1 MVVCGGCR
9 AKNFI
14 SGDLAPMQTIP
25 CSKCGH
31 PVMLPFR
38 MRQFEL
44 RSVIASGGMA
54 TVFRAFD
61 LNLEREVAIKLLKKE
76 IAADPEVLKSFYRE
90 ARVIA
95 ALNHTNII
103 HVYTFDEF
111 EGEPY
116 IAMEIADN
124 GSLDSRIEREGRVDE
139 LVVLDVAEK
148 IGSALA
154 TASKHNILH
163 RDIKPGNIL
172 FNTDNEP
179 KLMDFGLGGTEAHL
193 DSDSAV
199 YGTPQYIAPEKLTRG
214 GETFLSD
221 MYSLGATLYH
231 AITGQVPF
239 PPQSADPEAAIQEM
253 TYAHVNTP
261 LTPPNHLVGD
271 ISPATNEAIFRSL
284 AKNPADRFQSYDEFI
299 MDFQAAKSHLL
310 VKRFR
315 S

>member
-1 MVVCGGCR
+1 MVACGGCR

-14 SGDLAPMQTIP
+14 TGELAPMQTIP
-25 CSKCGH
+25 CTKCGH

-61 LNLEREVAIKLLKKE
+61 LNLEREVAIKLVKKDM
-76 IAADPEVLKSFYRE
+76 AADPEVMKSFYRE

-95 ALNHTNII
+95 ALNHTNIL

-116 IAMEIADN
+116 LAMEIADN
-124 GSLDSRIEREGRVDE
+124 GSLDSRIEAEGRVHE
-139 LVVLDVAEK
+139 LTVLDVAVK
-148 IGSALA
+148 IADALSSAM
-154 TASKHNILH
+154 KHNILH

-172 FNTDNEP
+172 FNGEGEP

-214 GETFLSD
+214 G
-221 MYSLGATLYH
+221 
-231 AITGQVPF
+231 
-239 PPQSADPEAAIQEM
+239 
-253 TYAHVNTP
+253 
-261 LTPPNHLVGD
+261 
-271 ISPATNEAIFRSL
+271 
-284 AKNPADRFQSYDEFI
+284 
-299 MDFQAAKSHLL
+299 
-310 VKRFR
+310 
-315 S
+315 

>member
-1 MVVCGGCR
+1 M

-14 SGDLAPMQTIP
+14 TAELAPMQTIP

-76 IAADPEVLKSFYRE
+76 MAEDAEVLKSFYRE

-124 GSLDSRIEREGRVDE
+124 GSLDSLIERDGRVDE
-139 LVVLDVAEK
+139 LVVLDVAVK
-148 IGSALA
+148 IADALA
-154 TASKHNILH
+154 TANKHNILH

-172 FNTDNEP
+172 FNSDNEP

-239 PPQSADPEAAIQEM
+239 PPHSEDPEEAIREM
-253 TYAHVNTP
+253 SIGHIETP
-261 LTPPNHLVGD
+261 LTPPNHLVSD
-271 ISPATNEAIFRSL
+271 ISAASNEAIFRSL
-284 AKNPADRFQSYDEFI
+284 AKNPADRFQSYEEFK
-299 MDFQAAKSHLL
+299 MEFESARSHLL
-310 VKRFR
+310 VQRFR
-315 S
+315 GK

>member
-1 MVVCGGCR
+1 MVVCGSCR

-14 SGDLAPMQTIP
+14 TGDLAPMETTP

-76 IAADPEVLKSFYRE
+76 MAADPEVLKSFYRE

-95 ALNHTNII
+95 ALNHTNIL

-124 GSLDSRIEREGRVDE
+124 GSLDSRIEAEGHVQE
-139 LVVLDVAEK
+139 LVVLDVAVK
-148 IGSALA
+148 IADALA
-154 TASKHNILH
+154 SANKHNILH

-172 FNTDNEP
+172 FNCDNEP

-231 AITGQVPF
+231 SITGQVPF
-239 PPQSADPEAAIQEM
+239 PPQSEDPEEAIREM
-253 TYAHVNTP
+253 SIGHTETP
-261 LTPPNHLVGD
+261 VTPPNHLVRD
-271 ISPATNEAIFRSL
+271 ISAATNEAIYRSL
-284 AKNPADRFQSYDEFI
+284 AKNPADRFQSYDEFK
-299 MDFQAAKSHLL
+299 MAFEAARTHLL
-310 VKRFR
+310 IERYR
-315 S
+315 Q